1 MAPKRIGRYQI
12 EGLLGQG
19 SMGVVFKAYDPV
31 LERYAAIKV
40 MNTGVD
46 VDDELRARFFREARS
61 AAKLNH
67 PNIISIYDLGEN
79 RKRPFIAMEYVEG
92 EDLRAIIKKR
102 AFIPFSEKLRFVS
115 QICEG
120 LDYAH
125 SNGITHRDI
134 KPGNVF
140 ITQYGGLKILDFGL
154 ARLASSEMTRSG
166 MLLGSPYYM
175 SPEQVKGSPEIDG
188 RSDLFSV
195 GVLLYEL
202 ISYTRPFEG

>member
-1 MAPKRIGRYQI
+1 MAPKKIGRYQI

-31 LERYAAIKV
+31 LERYAAIKI
-40 MNTGVD
+40 MNKGVE

-125 SNGITHRDI
+125 RNGVIHRDI
-134 KPGNVF
+134 KPVISF
-140 ITQYGGLKILDFGL
+140 SLLLLDSSKREIFQRRGLL
-154 ARLASSEMTRSG
+154 ADKSE
-166 MLLGSPYYM
+166 
-175 SPEQVKGSPEIDG
+175 
-188 RSDLFSV
+188 
-195 GVLLYEL
+195 
-202 ISYTRPFEG
+202 